1 MTQSNEINFED
12 QNIYIGFEIKF
23 SSAFICAN
31 GKIFEMQR
39 KTVYPV

>member
-23 SSAFICAN
+23 SSAFICDILLSLHSHMI
-31 GKIFEMQR
+31 KQ
-39 KTVYPV
+39 